1 MNNIDRT
8 VVEGEIMYNK
18 ADIIEIQKH
27 RSDKTRKRVPVI
39 LPILVRQA
47 MASQKIPY
55 GDLGEELGL
64 HHRALRYP
72 LGCIGEIL
80 CELSKRWP
88 EDIPPIQGL
97 VVNQETGLPGDNVN
111 FLRHKPDP
119 RQKEAIVEAVL
130 GKVFS
135 YSRWLDVLEELGLSS
150 AAPLNSQPERTTSH
164 RGGPAESEAHKRLKE
179 YVAQHPESVRLKKSL
194 APGETEC
201 KLPSGDIPD
210 VLFQDQNRR
219 IAVEVKSRISG
230 QDDLRRGLFQ
240 CVKYRALLRA
250 CRSLD
255 GETYEADALLAIEG
269 SLPKE
274 LIPVRNTLG
283 IRVENVQV
291 KGNN

>member
-1 MNNIDRT
+1 MKDYLTILMKDRT
-8 VVEGEIMYNK
+8 
-18 ADIIEIQKH
+18 
-27 RSDKTRKRVPVI
+27 DKTKKRVPAI

-47 MASQKIPY
+47 MASQKITY

-64 HHRALRYP
+64 HQRALRYP
-72 LGCIGEIL
+72 LDCIGEIL

-97 VVNQETGLPGDNVN
+97 VVNQETGLPGDSVN

-119 RQKEAIVEAVL
+119 REKEAIAKAVL

-135 YSRWLDVLEELGLSS
+135 YPRWLDVLEELGLSP
-150 AAPLNSQPERTTSH
+150 AAPLNSQFEPPANG
-164 RGGPAESEAHKRLKE
+164 RGTRESEAHKRLKE
-179 YVAQHPESVRLKKSL
+179 YVAEHPESVRLKKSL

-201 KLPSGDIPD
+201 QLPSGDIPD

-219 IAVEVKSRISG
+219 IAVEVKSHISG
-230 QDDLRRGLFQ
+230 QGDLRRGLFQ

-250 CRSLD
+250 CRSLE

-269 SLPKE
+269 SFPKE
-274 LIPVRNTLG
+274 LVPIRNTLG
-283 IRVENVQV
+283 IWVESVQV

>member
-1 MNNIDRT
+1 MEDYLTILMKNRT
-8 VVEGEIMYNK
+8 
-18 ADIIEIQKH
+18 
-27 RSDKTRKRVPVI
+27 DKTKKRVPAI

-47 MASQKIPY
+47 MASQKITY

-72 LGCIGEIL
+72 LGCIGDIL
-80 CELSKRWP
+80 LEMSKQWP

-97 VVNQETGLPGDNVN
+97 VVNQKTGLPGDNVN

-119 RQKEAIVEAVL
+119 REKEAIVEEVL

-135 YSRWLDVLEELGLSS
+135 YSKWFDVLEELGLSP
-150 AAPLNSQPERTTSH
+150 AAPLNSQFEPPANG
-164 RGGPAESEAHKRLKE
+164 RGTRESEAHKRLKE
-179 YVAQHPESVRLKKSL
+179 HVAQHPESVRLNKSL
-194 APGETEC
+194 APGETER
-201 KLPSGDIPD
+201 KLQSGDIPD

-230 QDDLRRGLFQ
+230 QNDLRRGLFQ

-250 CRSLD
+250 CRSLE
-255 GETYEADALLAIEG
+255 GGTYEADAILAIEG
-269 SLPKE
+269 SFPKE
-274 LIPVRNTLG
+274 LVPVRNTLG
-283 IRVENVQV
+283 IRVESV